1 MAEASSNAPSP
12 RSAPPRGEVAAA
24 LPGWTASADRL
35 LARAMRETKLLG
47 VATPLDA
54 PAERAR
60 LTEAFEAGRP
70 TRPRWSY
77 APMREAHAVARALE
91 GMASEVERDAS
102 PLGLAYATRARE
114 LALEASMA
122 GAVGTASLGELART
136 RFTSPAT
143 IARRASEL
151 AEAWLQ
157 PSGAPGVDAG
167 ARASEAS
174 HAGDRAAE
182 GCVSDADDPRSLV
195 SRMREEIG
203 RRRLPFNVI
212 AQRSLL
218 PLAAT
223 GERTIWVAADRV
235 LSHEEVER
243 TVLHEVLGHA
253 RPRAL
258 AARQELG
265 LFAIGTAH
273 GSDDQEGYALVLEE
287 RHGFLGHARRRE
299 LALRHR
305 VVELMDRG
313 AELVDAVLSLVR
325 DHGVTPRRAVATAER
340 AFRGGDGRTPGLGRE
355 RVYIASFAAVAARLA
370 EDPED
375 ERVLGAGQV
384 ALDALPWIASFYAG
398 A

>member
-1 MAEASSNAPSP
+1 MAEAPSNAPSP
-12 RSAPPRGEVAAA
+12 GSAPPRGEVATSV
-24 LPGWTASADRL
+24 PSWTASADRL

-136 RFTSPAT
+136 RFTSPPA
-143 IARRASEL
+143 IAGRASEL

-157 PSGAPGVDAG
+157 SRGLHARAQAAEAGHAPGQ
-167 ARASEAS
+167 
-174 HAGDRAAE
+174 AAE
-182 GCVSDADDPRSLV
+182 ECASDSDDPRSLV

-203 RRRLPFNVI
+203 RHRLPFNVI

-223 GERTIWVAADRV
+223 GERTIWVAADRL
-235 LSHEEVER
+235 LSPEEVER

-258 AARQELG
+258 AARQRLG

-287 RHGFLGHARRRE
+287 RHGFLGQARRRE

-313 AELVDAVLSLVR
+313 AELVDAVTALVR

-340 AFRGGDGRTPGLGRE
+340 AFRGGDGTTPGLGRE
-355 RVYIASFAAVAARLA
+355 RVYIASFTAVAARLA
-370 EDPED
+370 EAPED

-384 ALDALPWIASFYAG
+384 ALDALSWIAAFYAR

>member
-1 MAEASSNAPSP
+1 MAEAPSRDPSP
-12 RSAPPRGEVAAA
+12 RSTPPRGDVAAS
-24 LPGWTASADRL
+24 LPTWMASADRL

-122 GAVGTASLGELART
+122 GAVGTASLGQLARS
-136 RFTSPAT
+136 RFTSPA
-143 IARRASEL
+143 AVAARASEL
-151 AEAWLQ
+151 AEAWLR
-157 PSGAPGVDAG
+157 S
-167 ARASEAS
+167 SEAPAPAAS
-174 HAGDRAAE
+174 LAGGQAGE
-182 GCVSDADDPRSLV
+182 GCVSDSDDPRSLV

-203 RRRLPFNVI
+203 RHRLPFNVI

-235 LSHEEVER
+235 LSPEEVER

-258 AARQELG
+258 AARQRLG

-287 RHGFLGHARRRE
+287 RHGFLGQARRRE

-340 AFRGGDGRTPGLGRE
+340 AFRGGDGTTPGLGRE
-355 RVYIASFAAVAARLA
+355 RVYLASFTAVAARLA
-370 EDPED
+370 ADPED

-384 ALDALPWIASFYAG
+384 ALDALPWIRAFYAG